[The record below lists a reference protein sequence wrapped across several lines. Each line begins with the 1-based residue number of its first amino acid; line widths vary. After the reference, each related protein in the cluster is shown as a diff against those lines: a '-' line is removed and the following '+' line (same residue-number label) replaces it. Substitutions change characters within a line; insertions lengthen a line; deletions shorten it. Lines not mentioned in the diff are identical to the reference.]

1 MNILHK
7 KGHSQ
12 SLKKLTVLKKE
23 KVISKNTAGLYL
35 HIPFCKQACHYC
47 NFHFSTSLKHKEQM
61 VDAIIQEI
69 ALQKDYLKGQPLHS
83 IYFGGGTPSLLSQ
96 NDLERIFNAI
106 AKHHTILEDA
116 EITLEAN
123 PDDLDEVKLAAFQQ
137 TPINRLSIGIQSFS
151 EEDLRFMNRAHNALE
166 AANCIELAQAA
177 GFHHLTVDLIYG
189 SPTTSD
195 EIWQNNIDKV
205 LAYDIPHISC
215 YCLTVEPK
223 TALDYM
229 VRTGKATDTD
239 EEQSARQFEMLM
251 QRLTAAGYD
260 HYEISNFAKPGA
272 YARHNSSYWLGA
284 HYLGIG
290 PAAHTF
296 NGHSR
301 QWNVANNAK
310 YIKAIAQNNIPAEIE
325 QLTKAQQFNEYI
337 MTSLRTIW
345 GTDIKKLNSIDP
357 NMTQDFLQHS
367 HSYQEEGLLK
377 EKEGI
382 YTLTTQGKLLA
393 DRIAMELFI
402 EE

>member
-1 MNILHK
+1 
-7 KGHSQ
+7 
-12 SLKKLTVLKKE
+12 
-23 KVISKNTAGLYL
+23 
-35 HIPFCKQACHYC
+35 
-47 NFHFSTSLKHKEQM
+47 M

-96 NDLERIFNAI
+96 NDLERIFNAV
-106 AKHHTILEDA
+106 AKYHTILEDA

-123 PDDLDEVKLAAFQQ
+123 PDDLDEIKLAAFRQ

-151 EEDLRFMNRAHNALE
+151 EEDLRFMNRAHNASE
-166 AANCIELAQAA
+166 AAKCIELAQAA
-177 GFHHLTVDLIYG
+177 GFHNLTVDLIYG
-189 SPTTSD
+189 SPTTTD
-195 EIWQNNIDKV
+195 EVWQDNIEKV

-229 VRTGKATDTD
+229 VRTGKAANTN
-239 EEQSARQFEMLM
+239 EEQGARQFEMLI
-251 QRLTAAGYD
+251 QRLTEAGYD

-272 YARHNSSYWLGA
+272 YAKHNSSYWLGA

-301 QWNVANNAK
+301 QWNIANNAK
-310 YIKAIAQNNIPAEIE
+310 YIKVIAQNDIPAEIE

-345 GTDIKKLNSIDP
+345 GTDIKKLKTIDS
-357 NMTQDFLQHS
+357 NMTQNFLQRTTAHKAAG
-367 HSYQEEGLLK
+367 HLT

-393 DRIAMELFI
+393 DRIAMELFA